1 MDRLDSQSNK
11 SVTVRAVA
19 TGLLL
24 VVVVSLFAT
33 YAEYM
38 AHGYRM
44 QMGHM
49 PMALLIPFSI
59 LVFGVNRIVR
69 MIRPGAALTPRELVV
84 VFIMVDCIDDAD
96 YSPDLTSGVCA
107 GGS

>member
-44 QMGHM
+44 EMGHM
-49 PMALLIPFSI
+49 PMALLIPVSI
-59 LVFGVNRIVR
+59 VGFGVTRLVGRIG
-69 MIRPGAALTPRELVV
+69 PGAARTAPEGGG
-84 VFIMVDCIDDAD
+84 
-96 YSPDLTSGVCA
+96 GVMT
-107 GGS
+107 GSSLRNPSA